1 MVVPLVCHTY
11 TFLFALSKLVF
22 ICFICILHLQKSYHV
37 ILDLLFQY
45 IMPDRK
51 IVILAKVTE
60 ALTAKFSAKY
70 IFWIMR
76 LKFLKNIL
84 KGTVSVK
91 LQVAEGL
98 LEGWLHLGYF
108 SKTMSANQ
116 QPPLWKT
123 YFQVSLF

>member
-1 MVVPLVCHTY
+1 
-11 TFLFALSKLVF
+11 
-22 ICFICILHLQKSYHV
+22 
-37 ILDLLFQY
+37 
-45 IMPDRK
+45 MPDRK

-84 KGTVSVK
+84 KGIISVK

-98 LEGWLHLGYF
+98 LEG
-108 SKTMSANQ
+108 
-116 QPPLWKT
+116 
-123 YFQVSLF
+123 

>member
-1 MVVPLVCHTY
+1 MVVALVCHTY

-22 ICFICILHLQKSYHV
+22 ICFIYILHLQKSYHI

-51 IVILAKVTE
+51 IVILAKVRE

-70 IFWIMR
+70 IYWIMR

-84 KGTVSVK
+84 KGNISVK
-91 LQVAEGL
+91 LQVAGL
-98 LEGWLHLGYF
+98 LQGWRHLGYF

-116 QPPLWKT
+116 QPPLWNT